1 MNENQRQTASMLD
14 LPAAA
19 PHRPI
24 KSDLSDKQNDI
35 HWLDDSIVTV
45 AVSPRRSRS
54 TSPLLHF

>member
-1 MNENQRQTASMLD
+1 MNENRSQTASMFD
-14 LPAAA
+14 LRAAA
-19 PHRPI
+19 PRRPI

-35 HWLDDSIVTV
+35 HWLDNCIVTV